1 MTSPGAFSDLTD
13 PRVPNSPFWW
23 LARLSQ
29 KLMDRAPTYD
39 LREQYVTG
47 NHPLP
52 NGDRRFVKALRE
64 LQRKAKT
71 NYIELVQQAVVQK
84 LRVKGFRFGTEGF
97 ADKDAQRIWQYN
109 DMDYQAPV
117 LINDAAT
124 FGFSYALV
132 SPPIEP
138 GGEPIIAMRDPR
150 YCEIERDPSRPTKTL
165 AGLEFWASPA
175 DDAVLAILYLPDAIY
190 YFSSHGIKAED
201 LIQEIGLRGM
211 TGSINKFRIVDV
223 RENALGEVPLE
234 RCDWQPAFGED
245 GRSEGEVAF
254 DIQDRINKM
263 VLDRLVISNSQAY
276 RQRWVSGA
284 PSPKSSPGSS
294 ASRKPPWEPGADM
307 IWVSEDPDTKFGDF
321 EQADITQLLEATRD
335 DVGDMAAITQTP
347 ATYLT
352 NRMVNISGDTIAQ
365 AQGGHIAKVK
375 LRQDAVGFFFER
387 LQKIAFKYKGD
398 IEKAQDATAQTLWHS
413 AEVRSFAEVADAMQK
428 WIATGIPLQLAMDK
442 SGQFSPEEIEWA
454 VQEAERIEKEKM
466 AREDQMMDK
475 QLAAKA
481 NQANS
486 PGGSSK

>member
-1 MTSPGAFSDLTD
+1 MTQPGAISDLTN
-13 PRVPNSPFWW
+13 PRVPGTPFWW

-29 KLMDRAPTYD
+29 KLMDRMPVYD
-39 LREQYVTG
+39 IREAYVTG
-47 NHPLP
+47 DHPLP

-64 LQRKAKT
+64 LQNKAKT

-117 LINDAAT
+117 IINDAAT

-132 SPPIEP
+132 SPPVEP
-138 GGEPIIAMRDPR
+138 GGEPVISMKDPR
-150 YCEIERDPSRPTKTL
+150 FCEIERDPARPTKTL

-175 DDAVLAILYLPDAIY
+175 DDVVLAILYLPDLIY
-190 YFSSHGIKAED
+190 YFSSTGIKAED
-201 LIQEIGLRGM
+201 LTEQIGNHGM
-211 TGSINKFRIVDV
+211 MGSINKFQIVSV
-223 RENALGEVPLE
+223 KPNPLGEVPLE
-234 RCDWQPAFGED
+234 RCDWQPAFGEQ
-245 GRSEGEVAF
+245 GRSEGEIAF

-284 PSPKSSPGSS
+284 PEIKAAPGGQVSK
-294 ASRKPPWEPGADM
+294 RPPWEPGADM
-307 IWVSEDPDTKFGDF
+307 IWVSEDPNTKFGDF

-387 LQKIAFKYKGD
+387 LQKLSFRYKGD
-398 IEKAQDATAQTLWHS
+398 IEKSQDVTAQTLWHA
-413 AEVRSFAEVADAMQK
+413 AEVRSFAEIADAMQK
-428 WIATGIPLQLAMDK
+428 WSATGIPLQLAMDK

-454 VQEAERIEKEKM
+454 VQEAERIKQEEM
-466 AREDQMMDK
+466 AREDQMLDK
-475 QLAAKA
+475 QLSAKA

-486 PGGSSK
+486 PGGTK